1 MEMWIRIRGAIM
13 DAGQEVDCRT
23 IMDWL
28 RDALTKKVEDDKL
41 PFAMPRPTAPLA
53 DGNLLRHLHH
63 MLNQHLPELDPS
75 LQSVQGSLI
84 ATHVG
89 EVTVEFWCDRE

>member
-53 DGNLLRHLHH
+53 DGDLIYHHHH
-63 MLNQHLPELDPS
+63 MLNQHLPDLYPA
-75 LQSVQGSLI
+75 LQRLHGSLI
-84 ATHVG
+84 STHIM
-89 EVTVEFWCDRE
+89 EVTVELWRDR